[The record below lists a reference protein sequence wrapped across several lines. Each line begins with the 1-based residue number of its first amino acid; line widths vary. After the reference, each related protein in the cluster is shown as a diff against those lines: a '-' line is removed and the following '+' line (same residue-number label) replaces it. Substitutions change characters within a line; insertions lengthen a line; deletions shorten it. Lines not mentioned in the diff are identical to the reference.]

1 MCCARTPRSAPI
13 TRRSEDRQ
21 AVSDLQAPNPMSVF
35 EIETITAITP
45 SVADGI
51 AALVRQLSSSA
62 KTPTKEELETIVNS
76 PATILLAANQS
87 SRLVGMLTLVIFP
100 IPTGKRAII
109 EDVVVD
115 ERYRGQGVAQA
126 LTQEALV
133 QAEAAGVRTVD
144 LTSRPSREA
153 ANRLY
158 QKLGF
163 QKRDSNVYRYT
174 PR

>member
-1 MCCARTPRSAPI
+1 MAA
-13 TRRSEDRQ
+13 
-21 AVSDLQAPNPMSVF
+21 F

-45 SVADGI
+45 SVADSI
-51 AALVRQLSSSA
+51 AALVGQLSSSA
-62 KTPTKEELETIVNS
+62 KAPAREELEAIVKAPGTVLMS
-76 PATILLAANQS
+76 VRQS
-87 SRLVGMLTLVIFP
+87 GRLIGMLTLVTFA
-100 IPTGKRAII
+100 IPTGIRAII

-126 LTQEALV
+126 LTREALV
-133 QAEAAGVRTVD
+133 RAAAAGARTVD

-174 PR
+174 LR

>member
-1 MCCARTPRSAPI
+1 MAA
-13 TRRSEDRQ
+13 
-21 AVSDLQAPNPMSVF
+21 F

-45 SVADGI
+45 STADSI
-51 AALVRQLSSSA
+51 AALVDQLSSSA
-62 KTPTKEELETIVNS
+62 KAPTQDELETIVNA
-76 PATILLAANQS
+76 PGTVLLSVRQS
-87 SRLVGMLTLVIFP
+87 GRLVGMLTLVIFA
-100 IPTGKRAII
+100 IPTGIRAII

-126 LTQEALV
+126 LTKEALAL
-133 QAEAAGVRTVD
+133 AEVAGARTVD

-163 QKRDSNVYRYT
+163 QKRESNVYRYT
-174 PR
+174 LR

>member
-1 MCCARTPRSAPI
+1 MAA
-13 TRRSEDRQ
+13 
-21 AVSDLQAPNPMSVF
+21 F

-45 SVADGI
+45 STAASI
-51 AALVRQLSSSA
+51 AALVGQLSSSA
-62 KTPTKEELETIVNS
+62 NAPTREELEAVVSAPGTV
-76 PATILLAANQS
+76 LLAVRQS
-87 SRLVGMLTLVIFP
+87 GSLVGMLTLVTFA
-100 IPTGKRAII
+100 IPTGVRAII

-126 LTQEALV
+126 LTREALV
-133 QAEAAGVRTVD
+133 LAGAAGARTVD

-174 PR
+174 LR

>member
-1 MCCARTPRSAPI
+1 MAA
-13 TRRSEDRQ
+13 
-21 AVSDLQAPNPMSVF
+21 F

-45 SVADGI
+45 STTDSI
-51 AALVRQLSSSA
+51 AQLVGQLSSSA
-62 KTPTKEELETIVNS
+62 KAPTREELEAIVNA
-76 PATILLAANQS
+76 PGTVLLAARQS
-87 SRLVGMLTLVIFP
+87 GRIVGMLTLVTFA
-100 IPTGKRAII
+100 IPTGIRAII

-126 LTQEALV
+126 LTREALV
-133 QAEAAGVRTVD
+133 QAAAAGARTVD

-163 QKRDSNVYRYT
+163 QKRESNVYRYSL
-174 PR
+174 R

>member
-1 MCCARTPRSAPI
+1 MRPGTVLLA
-13 TRRSEDRQ
+13 
-21 AVSDLQAPNPMSVF
+21 
-35 EIETITAITP
+35 
-45 SVADGI
+45 
-51 AALVRQLSSSA
+51 VRQSG
-62 KTPTKEELETIVNS
+62 
-76 PATILLAANQS
+76 
-87 SRLVGMLTLVIFP
+87 RLVGMLTLVIFA
-100 IPTGKRAII
+100 IPTGIRAII

-126 LTQEALV
+126 LTREALGL
-133 QAEAAGVRTVD
+133 AEAAGARTVD

-174 PR
+174 LR

>member
-1 MCCARTPRSAPI
+1 MAA
-13 TRRSEDRQ
+13 
-21 AVSDLQAPNPMSVF
+21 F

-45 SVADGI
+45 SVADSI

-62 KTPTKEELETIVNS
+62 KAPARDVLETMVNA
-76 PATILLAANQS
+76 PGTAMLAARQS
-87 SRLVGMLTLVIFP
+87 GNLVGMLTLITFA
-100 IPTGKRAII
+100 IPTGVRAII

-115 ERYRGQGVAQA
+115 ERHRGQGIAEA
-126 LTQEALV
+126 LTKEALV
-133 QAEAAGVRTVD
+133 LADAAGARTVD

-158 QKLGF
+158 QRLGF

-174 PR
+174 LR

>member
-1 MCCARTPRSAPI
+1 MAA
-13 TRRSEDRQ
+13 
-21 AVSDLQAPNPMSVF
+21 F

-45 SVADGI
+45 STADSI
-51 AALVRQLSSSA
+51 AALVGQLSSSA
-62 KTPTKEELETIVNS
+62 KGPTREELEAIVNA
-76 PATILLAANQS
+76 PGTVLLAVRQS
-87 SRLVGMLTLVIFP
+87 GSLVGMLTLVTFA
-100 IPTGKRAII
+100 IPTGVRAII

-115 ERYRGQGVAQA
+115 ERYRGQGIADA
-126 LTQEALV
+126 LTKEALV
-133 QAEAAGVRTVD
+133 RAEAAGARTVD

-174 PR
+174 LR

>member
-1 MCCARTPRSAPI
+1 MAA
-13 TRRSEDRQ
+13 
-21 AVSDLQAPNPMSVF
+21 F
-35 EIETITAITP
+35 EIEKIAAITP
-45 SVADGI
+45 AVADSI
-51 AALVRQLSSSA
+51 AALVAQLSSSA
-62 KTPTKEELETIVNS
+62 KAPTREELEAIVNA
-76 PATILLAANQS
+76 PGTVLLAVRQS
-87 SRLVGMLTLVIFP
+87 GNLVGMLTLVTFA
-100 IPTGKRAII
+100 IPTGIRSII

-126 LTQEALV
+126 LTREALV
-133 QAEAAGVRTVD
+133 RADAAGARTVD

-174 PR
+174 LR

>member
-1 MCCARTPRSAPI
+1 MAA
-13 TRRSEDRQ
+13 
-21 AVSDLQAPNPMSVF
+21 F

-45 SVADGI
+45 STAESI
-51 AALVRQLSSSA
+51 AALVGQLSSSA
-62 KTPTKEELETIVNS
+62 KAPTRDELQTIVNA
-76 PATILLAANQS
+76 PGTVLLAVRQS
-87 SRLVGMLTLVIFP
+87 SNLVGMLTLVIFA
-100 IPTGKRAII
+100 IPTGVRAII

-126 LTQEALV
+126 LTKEALV
-133 QAEAAGVRTVD
+133 LAEAAGARTVD

-163 QKRDSNVYRYT
+163 QKRDSNLYRYT
-174 PR
+174 LR

>member
-1 MCCARTPRSAPI
+1 MAA
-13 TRRSEDRQ
+13 
-21 AVSDLQAPNPMSVF
+21 F

-45 SVADGI
+45 STADSI
-51 AALVRQLSSSA
+51 AQLVGQLSSSA
-62 KTPTKEELETIVNS
+62 KAPTQDELETIVNA
-76 PATILLAANQS
+76 PGTVLLSVRQS
-87 SRLVGMLTLVIFP
+87 GRIVGMLTLVIFA
-100 IPTGKRAII
+100 IPTGIRAII

-126 LTQEALV
+126 LTREALV
-133 QAEAAGVRTVD
+133 LAAAAGARTVD

-163 QKRDSNVYRYT
+163 QKRESNVYRYT
-174 PR
+174 LR

>member
-1 MCCARTPRSAPI
+1 M
-13 TRRSEDRQ
+13 DG
-21 AVSDLQAPNPMSVF
+21 F
-35 EIETITAITP
+35 EVETITAIAP
-45 SVADGI
+45 SIADSI
-51 AALVRQLSSSA
+51 AVLVGQLSSSA
-62 KTPTKEELETIVNS
+62 KAPTREELETIVNA
-76 PATILLAANQS
+76 PGTVLLVVRQS
-87 SRLVGMLTLVIFP
+87 GNLVGMLTLVTFA
-100 IPTGKRAII
+100 IPTGVRAII

-126 LTQEALV
+126 LTREAL
-133 QAEAAGVRTVD
+133 ARADAAGARTVD

-174 PR
+174 LR

>member
-1 MCCARTPRSAPI
+1 MAG
-13 TRRSEDRQ
+13 
-21 AVSDLQAPNPMSVF
+21 F
-35 EIETITAITP
+35 EIENVAAITP
-45 SVADGI
+45 STAESI
-51 AALVRQLSSSA
+51 AALAGQLSSSA
-62 KTPTKEELETIVNS
+62 KAPTQDELETIVNA
-76 PATILLAANQS
+76 PGTVLLAVRQS
-87 SRLVGMLTLVIFP
+87 GRLVGMLTLVIFA
-100 IPTGKRAII
+100 IPTGVRAVI

-126 LTQEALV
+126 LTKEALV
-133 QAEAAGVRTVD
+133 LAEAASARTVD

-174 PR
+174 LR

>member
-1 MCCARTPRSAPI
+1 MA
-13 TRRSEDRQ
+13 
-21 AVSDLQAPNPMSVF
+21 VF

-45 SVADGI
+45 STAGSI
-51 AALVRQLSSSA
+51 AQLVGQLSASA
-62 KTPTKEELETIVNS
+62 KAPTQDELETIVNA
-76 PATILLAANQS
+76 PGTVLLAGRQS
-87 SRLVGMLTLVIFP
+87 GNLVGMLTLVTFA
-100 IPTGKRAII
+100 IPTGVRAII

-115 ERYRGQGVAQA
+115 EQYRGQGVAQA
-126 LTQEALV
+126 LTREALV
-133 QAEAAGVRTVD
+133 LAEAAGARTVD

-174 PR
+174 LR

>member
-1 MCCARTPRSAPI
+1 MAG
-13 TRRSEDRQ
+13 
-21 AVSDLQAPNPMSVF
+21 F
-35 EIETITAITP
+35 EIEKIAAITP
-45 SVADGI
+45 SVADSI
-51 AALVRQLSSSA
+51 AALVGQLSSSA
-62 KTPTKEELETIVNS
+62 KAPTREELEAIVKA
-76 PATILLAANQS
+76 PGTVVLAVRRS
-87 SRLVGMLTLVIFP
+87 SNLVGMLTLVTFA
-100 IPTGKRAII
+100 IPTGIRSII

-126 LTQEALV
+126 LTREALV
-133 QAEAAGVRTVD
+133 RADAAGARTVD

-174 PR
+174 LR